1 MISCWD
7 EILITILA
15 LLCFI
20 SSASSVISQIIR
32 QNHQKHIDKTKEL
45 RYTKLRCHGPVQHQ
59 HYSFSKVCA
68 YGDTRKRK
76 PFMCDNM
83 YTECEKRTAKRLC
96 YRRGRFAFY
105 IALLPYVILIFFILH
120 PPSIQQ
126 ILSSLCTGKGW
137 SVYANRWNF
146 DLCKKSWSQNQ
157 IFVVYIYVNLKK
169 TLKFKHKHEL
179 KL

>member
-1 MISCWD
+1 M
-7 EILITILA
+7 
-15 LLCFI
+15 
-20 SSASSVISQIIR
+20 
-32 QNHQKHIDKTKEL
+32 
-45 RYTKLRCHGPVQHQ
+45 QHQ

-83 YTECEKRTAKRLC
+83 YTKCEKRTAKRLC

-126 ILSSLCTGKGW
+126 ILSSLCTGKG
-137 SVYANRWNF
+137 
-146 DLCKKSWSQNQ
+146 
-157 IFVVYIYVNLKK
+157 
-169 TLKFKHKHEL
+169 
-179 KL
+179 